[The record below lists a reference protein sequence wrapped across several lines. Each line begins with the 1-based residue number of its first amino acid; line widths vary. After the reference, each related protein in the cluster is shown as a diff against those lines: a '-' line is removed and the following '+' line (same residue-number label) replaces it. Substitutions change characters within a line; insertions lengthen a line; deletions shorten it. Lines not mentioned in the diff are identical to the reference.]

1 VVAALLRGLAGADEE
16 VGADAVGDEGLR
28 AVDDVTPVD
37 LARRGPERGDV
48 GAGAGFRD
56 AERSDLLA
64 LDSGNEPAL
73 LLLLRAE
80 LPDRRSGDLGMCPDP
95 GRDPA
100 AAPGPGELFEPDRV
114 VYVVAALPAVLDL
127 VLEAEEAKL
136 AAPGIELAWE
146 LARLLPLVNVRRDLL
161 ADEAA
166 DRLAQLL
173 VLRREGRQDGALAG
187 VPYDGDG
194 GLQSSSIV

>member
-1 VVAALLRGLAGADEE
+1 VVATLLRGLAGADEE
-16 VGADAVGDEGLR
+16 VGADAVGDEGLG

-48 GAGAGFRD
+48 GTGARLRD

-64 LDSGNEPAL
+64 LDAGNEPAL
-73 LLLLRAE
+73 LLLLGAE
-80 LPDRRSGDLGMCPDP
+80 LPDRRSGDLGVCPDP
-95 GRDPA
+95 GGDPA
-100 AAPGPGELFEPDRV
+100 TAPGPGELFEPDSV
-114 VYVVAALPAVLDL
+114 VDVVAALPAVLDL
-127 VLEAEEAKL
+127 VLEAEEAKF

-146 LARLLPLVNVRRDLL
+146 LARLLPLVNVRRDLR

-173 VLRREGRQDGALAG
+173 MLRREGGQDGALAG
-187 VPYDGDG
+187 VLYDGDG